1 MAKGLFGLG
10 QRDRRPWLR
19 VSLRLRGSV
28 VPTIAPRVVLC
39 GGFAGLISI
48 LHALKVPVAHPEWS
62 NVVPSL
68 VLGLLLVFR
77 TNTAYDRFWEGR
89 KLWGSITNT
98 SRNLGRQIWVAVHES
113 TPSVREQKVVALKL
127 IAAFAGAT
135 KQHLRSAPVME
146 EVGDLVPLDLH
157 DHLALANHGPLEI
170 SVRIATFL
178 EDQRDRGNLTQ
189 YQLASLHGLLDLLVD
204 ALGGCERI
212 LRTPMP
218 FAYAIHLRQL
228 LLLYCLILPFELV
241 AKVGPWTAML
251 VTIISFTLFGIEEI
265 GEEIENP
272 FGTDPNDLPL
282 DLICRTIRQNMQD
295 LTQQGLI
302 QQDLTQQD
310 LTQIDP
316 PMSP

>member
-1 MAKGLFGLG
+1 MTKGLFGWG
-10 QRDRRPWLR
+10 RRDRRPWLR

-48 LHALKVPVAHPEWS
+48 LHAFKIPVAHPEWS

-77 TNTAYDRFWEGR
+77 TNTAYERFWEGR

-98 SRNLGRQIWVAVHES
+98 SRNLGRQIWVAVNEA
-113 TPSVREQKVVALKL
+113 TPSIRDQKVMALKL

-135 KQHLRSAPVME
+135 KQHLRSASVIE
-146 EVGDLVPLDLH
+146 EVGDLVPADLR
-157 DHLALANHGPLEI
+157 DRLAHTNHGPLEI
-170 SVRIATFL
+170 SVRLAAFL

-189 YQLASLHGLLDLLVD
+189 YQLASLHHLLDSLVD
-204 ALGGCERI
+204 SLGGCERI

-282 DLICRTIRQNMQD
+282 DVICHTIRQNMQD
-295 LTQQGLI
+295 LSA
-302 QQDLTQQD
+302 
-310 LTQIDP
+310 IDP
-316 PMSP
+316 RTVDARSLS